1 MLFRSRPHGFCP
13 ARRAAAR
20 DAGGPA
26 PASRGVAAEVSQD
39 SAAVAAYYEQFPAG
53 RERAAWPGIVYV
65 RVRTDWGPVTE
76 TPAGLDYAVL
86 RT

>member
-1 MLFRSRPHGFCP
+1 M
-13 ARRAAAR
+13 
-20 DAGGPA
+20 DVGGPA
-26 PASRGVAAEVSQD
+26 PTSRGVAAEVSQD